1 MENEKKTQFSGIL
14 VCCVGFFFLFVSFL
28 TMQGRATTIFKD
40 IGFHNLGTYIVAVIY
55 IGFGLSTFVSPSIV
69 IALKYRC
76 SLVISSS
83 FYTAFTFVCMIPA
96 ARDKYGLTTGLHPFT
111 FSVASSLFF
120 SDSQPPSFGQPR
132 APTSQSFLILSNSAS
147 QCLLCEYSCQ
157 LPLSSARSSLP
168 SLTQDP
174 SSSSSSWGAS
184 HWSQT

>member
-96 ARDKYGLTTGLHPFT
+96 ARDKYGLTTGLF
-111 FSVASSLFF
+111 
-120 SDSQPPSFGQPR
+120 
-132 APTSQSFLILSNSAS
+132 
-147 QCLLCEYSCQ
+147 
-157 LPLSSARSSLP
+157 
-168 SLTQDP
+168 
-174 SSSSSSWGAS
+174 
-184 HWSQT
+184 SQTSIYVLCCLFAFLRFSFILFIPN